1 MTPAAEPSPSVVR
14 LSPRE
19 LEIARL
25 MAEGLSYSEIA
36 ARIGWTPDS
45 VRVAAKRLGARLP
58 GDGSPVVRILRWWF
72 SARLLT
78 KGN

>member
-1 MTPAAEPSPSVVR
+1 MTPPPVVHIT
-14 LSPRE
+14 SRE
-19 LEIARL
+19 RQIAKL
-25 MAEGLSYSEIA
+25 MAEDGLSYSEIA
-36 ARIGWTPDS
+36 AVIGWTPDS

-58 GDGSPVVRILRWWF
+58 GVGSPVVRILRWWF